1 MNKNTYLPLILTEVG
16 YGKQTEHISGGL
28 SDTFQTTGRQGDF
41 RPNHRRVMCNYS
53 KKKMTSIWKLR
64 GWVTSFGTFWLI
76 KMPLSLKLK
85 EIKYILAK
93 KKILKLKLKK
103 KKTWKIEDIKK
114 NKKNKT
120 ALYRNSSSPA
130 L

>member
-1 MNKNTYLPLILTEVG
+1 
-16 YGKQTEHISGGL
+16 
-28 SDTFQTTGRQGDF
+28 
-41 RPNHRRVMCNYS
+41 
-53 KKKMTSIWKLR
+53 MTSIWKLR

-93 KKILKLKLKK
+93 KNNSKIKIKK

-114 NKKNKT
+114 K
-120 ALYRNSSSPA
+120 
-130 L
+130 